1 MSVFVD
7 ASSVRLWRAAPPVR
21 PGMSSLDLERSWHV
35 KDRVGVDVSL
45 GVLQVGL
52 SVFRLDER

>member
-7 ASSVRLWRAAPPVR
+7 ASSIRLWRAAPAVR

-35 KDRVGVDVSL
+35 KDRVGVDISV
-45 GVLQVGL
+45 GTLQVGV
-52 SVFRLDER
+52 SRR